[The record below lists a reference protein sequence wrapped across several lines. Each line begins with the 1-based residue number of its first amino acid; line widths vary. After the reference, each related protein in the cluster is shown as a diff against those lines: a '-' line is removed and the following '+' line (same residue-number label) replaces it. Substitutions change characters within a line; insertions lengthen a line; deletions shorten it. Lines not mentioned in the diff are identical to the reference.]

1 MADTCD
7 SKSHIARCEGSSPSS
22 GTLSVS
28 AIICYH
34 LRSKRGVFMSTLYE
48 VQLSTGNASTDG
60 ACDLSSLTH
69 TLVGMATI
77 AVAIGLAG
85 LLLQAM
91 FG

>member
-1 MADTCD
+1 
-7 SKSHIARCEGSSPSS
+7 
-22 GTLSVS
+22 
-28 AIICYH
+28 
-34 LRSKRGVFMSTLYE
+34 MSTLYE